1 MSDLLTVDEFVERI
15 RVENGAVIDP
25 DDMLLWLLKTR
36 VYLRHV
42 VSASDIPAMMDELL
56 QLNMI
61 TNTDMK
67 PGEPTTIGVT
77 TNDIVQLKP
86 TEEGWKQIVRHVDQF
101 NENIKSFL
109 QVRFR
114 MSVPVP
120 DAEGYISDQF
130 WSLMQLFDWTKCLA
144 GGLVFF
150 HDMRIPPKQGKGKN
164 NVRTE

>member
-1 MSDLLTVDEFVERI
+1 MGDLLTMDEFVEKI
-15 RVENGAVIDP
+15 RVENGAVIES

-36 VYLRHV
+36 VYLRFAV
-42 VSASDIPAMMDELL
+42 FSSDIPAMMDELL

-67 PGEPTTIGVT
+67 PVAPTTIGVT
-77 TNDIVQLKP
+77 TNDIVKINP
-86 TEEGWKQIVRHVDQF
+86 TEKGWRQIVRHVDQA

-109 QVRFR
+109 QVRYR

-120 DAEGYISDQF
+120 DADGYISGQF

-144 GGLVFF
+144 GGWVFF
-150 HDMRIPPKQGKGKN
+150 HDMRIPPKQDEGKD
-164 NVRTE
+164 RSP